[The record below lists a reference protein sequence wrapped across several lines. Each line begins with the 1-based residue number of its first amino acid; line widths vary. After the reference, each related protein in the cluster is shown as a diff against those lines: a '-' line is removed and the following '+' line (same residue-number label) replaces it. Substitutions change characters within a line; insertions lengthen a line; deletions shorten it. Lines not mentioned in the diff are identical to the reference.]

1 MAVFGRNTS
10 LGKTIGELAA
20 RPILEANVSPLI
32 VDVGARNGM
41 FLLPCAYSAMATLV
55 GFEPNPDE
63 YRKLAK
69 GETDMHFW
77 ATQNDLDI
85 PKFRE
90 ERYFD
95 CAVWDRECSQTL
107 YITQGPGA
115 CTLMG
120 PTLPLMKNTYF
131 LYPWEDH
138 RRRQSVY
145 DVHTR
150 VVEERE
156 IRCKPLDA
164 LFGAD
169 EKIDFLKVDVE
180 GGELKVFNG
189 AQALLER
196 GQILFIQAE
205 FQAFP
210 YYQDHAVFGDQHAF
224 LSKHGMRLIDLN
236 LEHSRYRRGDADIP
250 DDCGRL
256 PLFSGDAWFMIDPD
270 RNDLSPLDRQRL
282 ALVLLAFGFN
292 SLALSLL
299 IEAGLLAE
307 VELTAI
313 CKAMASSPDKTRKR
327 RLLDAWNRIPVA
339 AYEVFTK
346 LVSRL
351 RFHG

>member
-1 MAVFGRNTS
+1 MAVFGRRTS
-10 LGKTIGELAA
+10 LGRTIGEIVATPLQ
-20 RPILEANVSPLI
+20 EAKVSPLV

-41 FLLPCAYSAMATLV
+41 FLLPSAYSAMATLV

-69 GETDMHFW
+69 GETDMHSW
-77 ATQNDLDI
+77 AAKNNCDI

-90 ERYFD
+90 QRYFD

-120 PTLPLMKNTYF
+120 PTLSLMKSTYF
-131 LYPWEDH
+131 LYPWGDP

-145 DVHTR
+145 DLHTR
-150 VVEERE
+150 VVEESE

-164 LFGAD
+164 LFGAN

-180 GGELKVFNG
+180 GGELKVFKG
-189 AQALLER
+189 AQALFEG
-196 GQILFIQAE
+196 GQILFVQAE

-224 LSKHGMRLIDLN
+224 LSRNGMRLIDLN
-236 LEHSRYRRGDADIP
+236 LEHSRYRRGDIDVP
-250 DDCGRL
+250 DECSRL
-256 PLFSGDAWFMIDPD
+256 PLFSGDALFVIDPD
-270 RNDLSPLDRQRL
+270 RNDLSPMDRQRV

-299 IEAGLLAE
+299 VEARLLTDG
-307 VELTAI
+307 ELAAI
-313 CKAMASSPDKTRKR
+313 SKAITSRPDKSPKR
-327 RLLDAWNRIPVA
+327 RLLDAWNRVPVA
-339 AYEVFTK
+339 AYETFTK
-346 LVSRL
+346 LKRRL
-351 RFHG
+351 RSRG